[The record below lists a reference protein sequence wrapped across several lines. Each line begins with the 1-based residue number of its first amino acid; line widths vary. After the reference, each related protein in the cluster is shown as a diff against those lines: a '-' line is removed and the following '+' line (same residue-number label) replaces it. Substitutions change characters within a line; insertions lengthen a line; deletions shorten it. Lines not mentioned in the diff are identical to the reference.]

1 MRLARDLVALVQRG
15 VRLRVRIFA
24 GLEIAVRLFL
34 RGNDGDVHADA
45 AEHGA
50 DRLVAR
56 AAQRRVEQ
64 IQVIGRDRGKALAEN
79 GLIVALPQLRRDE
92 FHAAFRKEVLKALFR
107 REEIRDFLDLG
118 KHAGRRLV
126 RHLAAVRAVAL
137 DAVIDARVV
146 AGGNDDAAAA
156 AKLAHG
162 KREHRRRGQLMID
175 IDMHAAL
182 REGYGAQL
190 RIAAGVVAGVIA
202 DGAALRQLR
211 RGQPCG
217 KALRRAANGEVVQAI
232 RADAHN
238 AADARG
244 TELQLRAE
252 AALALRL
259 VVLHGGQRSAPAS
272 FSGACSHH
280 C

>member
-34 RGNDGDVHADA
+34 CGDDGDVHADA

-64 IQVIGRDRGKALAEN
+64 IQVIGRDSGKALAEN

-107 REEIRDFLDLG
+107 REEIRDFLDLA

-156 AKLAHG
+156 AELAHG
-162 KREHRRRGQLMID
+162 K
-175 IDMHAAL
+175 
-182 REGYGAQL
+182 
-190 RIAAGVVAGVIA
+190 
-202 DGAALRQLR
+202 
-211 RGQPCG
+211 
-217 KALRRAANGEVVQAI
+217 
-232 RADAHN
+232 
-238 AADARG
+238 
-244 TELQLRAE
+244 
-252 AALALRL
+252 
-259 VVLHGGQRSAPAS
+259 
-272 FSGACSHH
+272 
-280 C
+280 